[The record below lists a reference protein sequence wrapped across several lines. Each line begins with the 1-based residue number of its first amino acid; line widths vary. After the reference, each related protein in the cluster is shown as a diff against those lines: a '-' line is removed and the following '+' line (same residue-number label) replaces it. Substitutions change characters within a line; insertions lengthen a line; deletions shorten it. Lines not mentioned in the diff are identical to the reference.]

1 LPPPAGAPPED
12 GEQAPPEA
20 AGGRASRADFSKK
33 GRRGSHL
40 VQRKGSEVDVA
51 PPEETP
57 EFDELAPMARM
68 ISTGP
73 VSLDE
78 IFAELATLDGLL
90 KTTYEVAFFG
100 ITNPGKHAL
109 ATMEKE
115 FTEKT
120 LLSSLSPPDLAARR
134 TLMATR
140 DGIAVLCWKGRK
152 PEQPNQ
158 DNFFFCQ
165 TSRFRICC
173 VADGH
178 GEFGHWVSHWTVRI
192 VMARLTLYL
201 DQAEQLP
208 KDDAITL
215 VFDLAHKIVQ
225 YAAKQAGYDVWLSG
239 TTLTVAIIDL
249 STRQT
254 VMAWVGDSR
263 CVAGR
268 VNEKGVMEV
277 VASTLDHKPQS
288 PEEKRRIVAAGGEVV
303 RLQNDL
309 PHRVFVRGKEAP
321 GLAMSRAVG
330 DLMAASVGVSHT
342 PSFKRFVFE
351 ADQVLLCCS
360 DGVWEFIKSQE
371 ALKLAI
377 PFGRQGAT
385 QAAARLVRESKD
397 RWLKEDGGITDDIT
411 AIVVWG
417 APK

>member
-1 LPPPAGAPPED
+1 MDSFLACCSCEVAKEVQERQNAAKSGTSPSTGQPGKSGKPIGLLAHKKCSGESLGEHASEGDANGEAAGSFAPAPRGVSSTSQAPLPPPAGAPPED

-20 AGGRASRADFSKK
+20 AGGRASRADFGKK

-100 ITNPGKHAL
+100 ITSPGKHAL

-120 LLSSLSPPDLAARR
+120 LLSALSPPDLAARR

-201 DQAEQLP
+201 DQAE
-208 KDDAITL
+208 
-215 VFDLAHKIVQ
+215 
-225 YAAKQAGYDVWLSG
+225 
-239 TTLTVAIIDL
+239 
-249 STRQT
+249 
-254 VMAWVGDSR
+254 
-263 CVAGR
+263 
-268 VNEKGVMEV
+268 
-277 VASTLDHKPQS
+277 
-288 PEEKRRIVAAGGEVV
+288 
-303 RLQNDL
+303 
-309 PHRVFVRGKEAP
+309 
-321 GLAMSRAVG
+321 
-330 DLMAASVGVSHT
+330 
-342 PSFKRFVFE
+342 
-351 ADQVLLCCS
+351 
-360 DGVWEFIKSQE
+360 
-371 ALKLAI
+371 
-377 PFGRQGAT
+377 
-385 QAAARLVRESKD
+385 
-397 RWLKEDGGITDDIT
+397 
-411 AIVVWG
+411 
-417 APK
+417 